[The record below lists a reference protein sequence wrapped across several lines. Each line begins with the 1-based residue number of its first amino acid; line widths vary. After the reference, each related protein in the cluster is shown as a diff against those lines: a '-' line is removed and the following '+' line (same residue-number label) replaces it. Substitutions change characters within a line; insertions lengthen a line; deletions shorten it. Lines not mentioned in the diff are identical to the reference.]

1 MKRVA
6 IITYSRAYNYG
17 SALQTYALNRYL
29 TQLGNKVNTIDYT
42 TKEQQILYAI
52 FEPIKGLMSFVR
64 NIQSLIYYTSI
75 KRHRGRFE
83 SFLLEWVPMTQRIQI
98 AEDFARLNNQFDC
111 FLCGSDQIWNAQC
124 DDFDSNYMLSFVT
137 DKSKCISYAPSLG
150 AGERNEKTISALSQ
164 YVKGYKAV
172 STREESSAPIIE
184 KASNVAV
191 ETVLDPVFL
200 LDPHDW
206 DEVATDCPIK
216 GDYILGYFIGDVA
229 GMREFAA
236 QLSKETECPVVV
248 IYKSIRDIKYRFQ
261 TYYEAGPAEFISLI
275 KNARYIVT
283 NSFHAVSFSIIYGV
297 SFWAFVQSGS
307 SDERIRNILR
317 LVGLENRIVADA
329 KIWVDKQKGIDYEN
343 INRGNLDDM
352 IEKSKTFLKN
362 NICNEP
368 L

>member
-1 MKRVA
+1 M
-6 IITYSRAYNYG
+6 
-17 SALQTYALNRYL
+17 
-29 TQLGNKVNTIDYT
+29 
-42 TKEQQILYAI
+42 
-52 FEPIKGLMSFVR
+52 
-64 NIQSLIYYTSI
+64 
-75 KRHRGRFE
+75 
-83 SFLLEWVPMTQRIQI
+83 
-98 AEDFARLNNQFDC
+98 
-111 FLCGSDQIWNAQC
+111 
-124 DDFDSNYMLSFVT
+124 
-137 DKSKCISYAPSLG
+137 
-150 AGERNEKTISALSQ
+150 
-164 YVKGYKAV
+164 
-172 STREESSAPIIE
+172 
-184 KASNVAV
+184 
-191 ETVLDPVFL
+191 LDPVFL
-200 LDPHDW
+200 LDSHDW

-236 QLSKETECPVVV
+236 HLSKETKYPVVV
-248 IYKSIRDIKYRFQ
+248 IYKSIRDVKYRFQ

-317 LVGLENRIVADA
+317 LVRLENRIVADA
-329 KIWVDKQKGIDYEN
+329 KICVDKQKGIDYEN
-343 INRGNLDDM
+343 INRGKLDDM